1 MSYEMFDAKKLLGD
15 TVYEVAKDRD
25 DIVLLST
32 DSAPRSGFATFI
44 EKKPEAYYELGIM
57 EQAAIGV
64 GAGMAV
70 AGKTPV
76 WCGPAPFCT
85 ARPFEFF
92 KVDLGYMHQNMKVI
106 GRNCGFN
113 YADLGPTHYGLEDY
127 GLVRMIPDVVILAPQ
142 DASELKG
149 AIRAMLDYKGPVYL
163 RLSTAKLPKL
173 FEEKAF
179 EIGKGNLIED
189 GGDVTILTTG
199 EITVNTLAA
208 VELLKAKGVSVR
220 VAGLP
225 TISPIDTDLIVE
237 SAKKTG
243 RLVTVE
249 EHFVVGGLGTIVEE
263 ITAENCPVPVK
274 KIGVPLSYISAGP
287 YGDMIKYCGLDPESI
302 CNTVLAFMEK

>member
-1 MSYEMFDAKKLLGD
+1 MKYEMFDAKKLLGE

-64 GAGMAV
+64 GAGMAA

-92 KVDLGYMHQNMKVI
+92 KVDLGYMQQNMKVI

-113 YADLGPTHYGLEDY
+113 YSDLGPTHYGLEDY

-142 DASELKG
+142 DASELAG
-149 AIRAMLDYKGPVYL
+149 AVRAMFDHRGPVYL
-163 RLSTAKLPKL
+163 RLSTAKLPKI
-173 FEEKAF
+173 FEEEPF
-179 EIGKGNLIED
+179 EIGKGRLIAEGED
-189 GGDVTILTTG
+189 VSILTTG
-199 EITVNTLAA
+199 EITANTLEA
-208 VELLKAKGVSVR
+208 VRLLSEKGVSAR
-220 VAGLP
+220 VVGLP
-225 TISPIDTDLIVE
+225 TISPIDKDIIVE

-243 RLVTVE
+243 KIVTVE
-249 EHFVVGGLGTIVEE
+249 EHFVVGGLGTIAQE
-263 ITAENCPVPVK
+263 ITAENHPVPVK

-287 YGDMIKYCGLDPESI
+287 YAEMIKYCGLDPESI
-302 CNTVLAFMEK
+302 CNSVLSFIGK